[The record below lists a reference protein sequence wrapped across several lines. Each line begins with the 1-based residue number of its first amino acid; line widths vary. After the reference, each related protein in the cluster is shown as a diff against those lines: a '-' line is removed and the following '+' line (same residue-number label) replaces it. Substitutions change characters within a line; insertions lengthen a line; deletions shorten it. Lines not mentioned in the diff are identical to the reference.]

1 MSLYWILLDC
11 KLQAYFRVI
20 ISYLAILT
28 CAYSFLV
35 LVPEGHL
42 ILVNLHLVNT

>member
-1 MSLYWILLDC
+1 M
-11 KLQAYFRVI
+11 I
-20 ISYLAILT
+20 IFYLAILT

-42 ILVNLHLVNT
+42 ILVNLSSLYVTLSPVISEFVLQTQK